1 MNNTEANELAEHLDR
16 AARQRAAIMAF
27 LTKLLREQ
35 DYGLTLRNV
44 KVATANLFTHLID
57 NDHMVGDEVDEH
69 TIESVITFLREEEL
83 LQQFQNP
90 K

>member
-1 MNNTEANELAEHLDR
+1 MQETEANQLAEYLDR
-16 AARQRAAIMAF
+16 TAKQRAAIMAF
-27 LTKLLREQ
+27 LTKLLKEQ

-44 KVATANLFTHLID
+44 KVATANLFTNMID
-57 NDHMVGDEVDEH
+57 EDSMVGDSIDER
-69 TIESVITFLREEEL
+69 TIEGVITFLREEEL